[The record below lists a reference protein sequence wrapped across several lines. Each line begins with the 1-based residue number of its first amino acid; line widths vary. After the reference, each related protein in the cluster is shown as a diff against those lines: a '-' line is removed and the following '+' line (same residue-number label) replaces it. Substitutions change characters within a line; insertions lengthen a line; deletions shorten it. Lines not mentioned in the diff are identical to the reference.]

1 LVTPF
6 IAKKDT
12 VMATHTCSKR
22 LGNAGLKAEKELIF
36 VRDFCV
42 SSTHRTLKDAATHI
56 GEFLKDLEEILLLY
70 GYF

>member
-12 VMATHTCSKR
+12 VMATHTRSKR
-22 LGNAGLKAEKELIF
+22 LGNAGFKAEKELIF

-42 SSTHRTLKDAATHI
+42 STIHRTLKDAATHI